1 MADKHEVAPTA
12 KKPPGEF
19 RETIKLGSAS
29 AWDKVTLELFRVV
42 FNKTE
47 YTELQGSNYVDKRY
61 FETPA
66 EGEECYDGGSISYQ
80 FNGRLYRNH
89 AVIRGCE

>member
-1 MADKHEVAPTA
+1 MADKHGVAPTA

-29 AWDKVTLELFRVV
+29 AWDKVTLKLFHVV
-42 FNKTE
+42 FNKNR
-47 YTELQGSNYVDKRY
+47 YSELQGSNYIDKRY

-66 EGEECYDGGSISYQ
+66 DSE
-80 FNGRLYRNH
+80 
-89 AVIRGCE
+89 